1 MELATGRRGSPH
13 ITSQQDRQKH
23 QGIFGGGAYI
33 LNTGSMLEPE
43 VQSSNKIHIKDGAL
57 MLQGALFTV
66 KVGTYDEVTINNGNQ
81 GMKRKDLIVARYTYD
96 SSDNIEAGE
105 WAVIQGTPAADNPV
119 VPEVTSG
126 DIQAGDSVVECPV
139 FVVNL
144 DGINVTGIDII
155 PDTLRDM
162 YTLNADLA
170 KLQIVGKYSK
180 AFTNKTVQYPNEGR
194 ICFKQSDTPPE
205 DIDDTIA
212 SFGND
217 GIITIKRDMTALI
230 NVHVS
235 GKWAGLNERCWIYL
249 RDRTNGKSLSQS
261 IQNGYYTTCTI
272 STVQNLTSGQ
282 QLEVTTQEAF
292 AINDGLRNNYIE
304 IIPLRG

>member
-23 QGIFGGGAYI
+23 QGIFGDGAYI
-33 LNTGSMLEPE
+33 LNTGNMLAPE

-57 MLQGALFTV
+57 MFQGALFTV

-126 DIQAGDSVVECPV
+126 DIQAGDNVVECPV

-144 DGINVTGIDII
+144 DGINVTGVDII
-155 PDTLRDM
+155 PETMRDM
-162 YTLNADLA
+162 STLNADLSEF
-170 KLQIVGKYSK
+170 LNRCSYSDSGEIETNETWVDGKKIYRRT
-180 AFTNKTVQYPNEGR
+180 FITTETVSPSN
-194 ICFKQSDTPPE
+194 T
-205 DIDDTIA
+205 
-212 SFGND
+212 
-217 GIITIKRDMTALI
+217 ITIPMSLTNIADTLWIDTQNSYIRSADGGQSNPLPLPRYSGTANYVGVWCNGAGI
-230 NVHVS
+230 RIFSDS
-235 GKWAGLNERCWIYL
+235 GWNQQWEKCVTVR
-249 RDRTNGKSLSQS
+249 
-261 IQNGYYTTCTI
+261 YTKK
-272 STVQNLTSGQ
+272 
-282 QLEVTTQEAF
+282 
-292 AINDGLRNNYIE
+292 
-304 IIPLRG
+304 

>member
-23 QGIFGGGAYI
+23 QGIFGDGAYI
-33 LNTGSMLEPE
+33 LNTGNMLAPE

-57 MLQGALFTV
+57 MFQGALFTV

-126 DIQAGDSVVECPV
+126 DIQAGDNVVECPV

-155 PDTLRDM
+155 PEVMDTIPDLISKLNPKSYDISSINLKSAWEVRYSDIQKIGRLVIFHARIYAGTILALHE
-162 YTLNADLA
+162 YTINAAVDSDLIPA
-170 KLQIVGKYSK
+170 STTPVIAIAGDIYMQHTVACKCTLYGDGLIKLEVPDSGKY
-180 AFTNKTVQYPNEGR
+180 Y
-194 ICFKQSDTPPE
+194 I
-205 DIDDTIA
+205 DI
-212 SFGND
+212 SCVY
-217 GIITIKRDMTALI
+217 MT
-230 NVHVS
+230 
-235 GKWAGLNERCWIYL
+235 
-249 RDRTNGKSLSQS
+249 
-261 IQNGYYTTCTI
+261 
-272 STVQNLTSGQ
+272 
-282 QLEVTTQEAF
+282 
-292 AINDGLRNNYIE
+292 
-304 IIPLRG
+304 

>member
-23 QGIFGGGAYI
+23 QGIFGDGAYI
-33 LNTGSMLEPE
+33 LNTGNMLAPE

-57 MLQGALFTV
+57 MFQGALFTV

-119 VPEVTSG
+119 VPEATSG

-144 DGINVTGIDII
+144 DGINVTGVDII
-155 PDTLRDM
+155 PETMRDM
-162 YTLNADLA
+162 STLNADLSELSTKTA
-170 KLQIVGKYSK
+170 GYTYSTEEVVIGKWIGGRNLYRKVFNIGNLRGSGGVTTITHGITNFDRAIHLYGSARNTETSSRYTIGLPYPENSNAPGVVVALQASNTNVTVYHTTDFSRYS
-180 AFTNKTVQYPNEGR
+180 AVVVMEYIKTVG
-194 ICFKQSDTPPE
+194 
-205 DIDDTIA
+205 
-212 SFGND
+212 
-217 GIITIKRDMTALI
+217 
-230 NVHVS
+230 
-235 GKWAGLNERCWIYL
+235 
-249 RDRTNGKSLSQS
+249 
-261 IQNGYYTTCTI
+261 
-272 STVQNLTSGQ
+272 
-282 QLEVTTQEAF
+282 
-292 AINDGLRNNYIE
+292 
-304 IIPLRG
+304 